1 MSDKMAVGPGDGCAW
16 VTGAS
21 FGIGRAVALRLAR
34 AGWTVVASARNPE
47 PLRHVAAEPM
57 EGTGSILAEPLDIAD
72 EAAVEATVARIESRF
87 GPIALALLNAGTHAP
102 VAAHAFRVQT
112 FRDLAAVNLLG
123 TVACLASV
131 LPRML
136 ARRRG
141 QIAIVA
147 SLAGYR
153 GLPTAAAYGMT
164 KAGLINMAEALKPE
178 LDAANVKLQIIN
190 PGFVRTPLTDRNRFA
205 MPFLIEAEAAAEA
218 ICRGLGRR
226 RFEIAFPY
234 RFALLMGLLR
244 LLPYPLFFALTRRL
258 LSHG

>member
-1 MSDKMAVGPGDGCAW
+1 MRDGMTVGPSDGCAW

-21 FGIGRAVALRLAR
+21 SGIGRAVALRLAR
-34 AGWTVVASARNPE
+34 AGWTVVASARDPE
-47 PLRHVAAEPM
+47 SLHRVAAERAV
-57 EGTGSILAEPLDIAD
+57 GAGRILAEPLDITDA
-72 EAAVEATVARIESRF
+72 AAVEATVARIESRV

-102 VAAHAFRVQT
+102 VAAHAFHVQT
-112 FRDLAAVNLLG
+112 FRDLTAVNLLG
-123 TVACLASV
+123 TVACLASI
-131 LPRML
+131 LPRVL

-178 LDAANVKLQIIN
+178 LDAANVKLQIVN

-205 MPFLIEAEAAAEA
+205 MPFLMGPEAAAEA
-218 ICRGLGRR
+218 VCRGLGRR
-226 RFEIAFPY
+226 AFEIAFPC
-234 RFALLMGLLR
+234 RFVLMMWLLR
-244 LLPYPLFFALTRRL
+244 LMPYPLFFAVARRL
-258 LSHG
+258 LPRQ